1 MAIKKNQLVNMT
13 FELKVKGEIIESNL
27 NDKPMTFSFGSGQ
40 LIKGLEDRIADMN
53 AGETKD
59 VVVPCE
65 EAYGKYDETLTEII
79 PIADFEGIDLVIG
92 MVLEGEGEDGQVVK
106 ATVTDVT
113 KDEVTMDYN
122 HPFADC
128 DLEFTVNIESIV

>member
-1 MAIKKNQLVNMT
+1 MAIEKNQLVTMT
-13 FELKVKGEIIESNL
+13 FELKVKDEVIESNMGE
-27 NDKPMTFSFGSGQ
+27 KPMTFAFGSGQ
-40 LIKGLEDRIADMN
+40 LIAGLEDKIKDMN
-53 AGETKD
+53 AGEEKT

-65 EAYGKYDETLTEII
+65 EAYGKYDDALTEII
-79 PIADFEGIDLVIG
+79 PIGDFEGIDLQIG

-122 HPFADC
+122 HPLADC

>member
-1 MAIKKNQLVNMT
+1 
-13 FELKVKGEIIESNL
+13 
-27 NDKPMTFSFGSGQ
+27 
-40 LIKGLEDRIADMN
+40 
-53 AGETKD
+53 
-59 VVVPCE
+59 
-65 EAYGKYDETLTEII
+65 
-79 PIADFEGIDLVIG
+79 

>member
-27 NDKPMTFSFGSGQ
+27 NETPMTFSFGSGQ
-40 LIKGLEDRIADMN
+40 LIKGLEDRIADMT
-53 AGETKD
+53 AGETKEIL
-59 VVVPCE
+59 VPCE

-79 PIADFEGIDLVIG
+79 PISDFEGIDLVIG

>member
-40 LIKGLEDRIADMN
+40 LIKGLEDRIVDMN
-53 AGETKD
+53 AGETKEIT
-59 VVVPCE
+59 VPCE
-65 EAYGKYDETLTEII
+65 EAYGKYDESLTEII

>member
-13 FELKVKGEIIESNL
+13 FELKVKGEIIESNI
-27 NDKPMTFSFGSGQ
+27 NEKPMTFSFGSGQ
-40 LIKGLEDRIADMN
+40 LIKGLEERIENMN
-53 AGETKD
+53 AGETQT

-65 EAYGKYDETLTEII
+65 EAYGKYDDTLTEII
-79 PIADFEGIDLVIG
+79 PIEDFEGIDLQIG

-106 ATVTDVT
+106 ATVTEVT
-113 KDEVTMDYN
+113 KKEVTMDYN
-122 HPFADC
+122 HPLADC

>member
-53 AGETKD
+53 AGETKEI
-59 VVVPCE
+59 VVPCD